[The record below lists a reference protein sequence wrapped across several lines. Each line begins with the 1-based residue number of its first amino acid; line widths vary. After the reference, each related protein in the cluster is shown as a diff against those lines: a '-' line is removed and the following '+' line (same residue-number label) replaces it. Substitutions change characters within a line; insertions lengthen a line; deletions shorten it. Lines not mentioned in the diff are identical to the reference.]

1 MTAAGAAARRL
12 DAVILASAI
21 AVLVATTVALF
32 ACVAIEVTVRYVTG
46 GNLGWPGELP
56 SLLFPWMTAAG
67 IVVAA
72 QHGQHFL
79 VEAGLRR
86 LPAPLLARA
95 AAAVQVISAAGFLY
109 LAWTGLTIL
118 EVTADELLP
127 VTGIATSWA
136 YLSIV
141 VGFALLAVTAL
152 TTLPRLLAAGADP
165 LRPRVPPAELEE
177 SIA

>member
-1 MTAAGAAARRL
+1 MLAGWL
-12 DAVILASAI
+12 DRVILASAI
-21 AVLVATTVALF
+21 VMLVATTVALF
-32 ACVAIEVTVRYVTG
+32 ACVAIEVAVRYVAG
-46 GNLGWPGELP
+46 GNLGWTGELP
-56 SLLFPWMTAAG
+56 SLLFPWMTMAG

-86 LPAPLLARA
+86 LSAAPLAWA
-95 AAAVQVISAAGFLY
+95 AGAVQVISAAGFFY
-109 LAWTGLTIL
+109 LAWTGRTIL
-118 EVTADELLP
+118 EVTADEYLP

-141 VGFALLAVTAL
+141 VGFTLLAVTAL
-152 TTLPRLLAAGADP
+152 TTLARLGTAVDP
-165 LRPRVPPAELEE
+165 LRPREPPAELQE

>member
-1 MTAAGAAARRL
+1 MTAAGAMAGRV
-12 DAVILASAI
+12 DAVILGASI
-21 AVLVATTVALF
+21 VVLVATTVALF
-32 ACVAIEVTVRYVTG
+32 GCVALEVTVRYVTG

-56 SLLFPWMTAAG
+56 SLLFPWMTMAG

-86 LPAPLLARA
+86 LPAPLLRRA
-95 AAAVQVISAAGFLY
+95 AAVVQVISAAGFLY

-118 EVTADELLP
+118 EVTADERLP
-127 VTGIATSWA
+127 VTGIASSWS

-141 VGFALLAVTAL
+141 VGFGLLAVTAL
-152 TTLPRLLAAGADP
+152 TTLPRLLAPGTDP
-165 LRPRVPPAELEE
+165 LRPRQAPADLEE
-177 SIA
+177 GIA

>member
-1 MTAAGAAARRL
+1 MTAAGAVARRL
-12 DAVILASAI
+12 DTVILGAAI
-21 AVLVATTVALF
+21 TVLVATTVALF
-32 ACVAIEVTVRYVTG
+32 GCVAIEVTVRYVTG

-56 SLLFPWMTAAG
+56 SLLFPWMTMAG

-79 VEAGLRR
+79 VEAGIRR
-86 LPAPLLARA
+86 LPPGALRWA
-95 AAAVQVISAAGFLY
+95 AVAVQVISALGFLY

-127 VTGIATSWA
+127 VTGIATSWS

-141 VGFALLAVTAL
+141 VGFTLLAVTAL
-152 TTLPRLLAAGADP
+152 TTLPRLLATGADP
-165 LRPRVPPAELEE
+165 LRPRVPPPELEE